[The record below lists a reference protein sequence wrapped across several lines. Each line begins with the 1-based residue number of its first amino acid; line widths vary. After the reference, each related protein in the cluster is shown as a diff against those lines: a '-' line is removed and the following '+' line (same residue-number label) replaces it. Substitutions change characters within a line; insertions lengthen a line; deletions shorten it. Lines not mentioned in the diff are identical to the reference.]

1 MEHNMDNVI
10 TSTFCL
16 PIRAHRGIQTNGLD
30 MQQYITDIINQL
42 CEDSIKK
49 YKCQIVFS
57 QLETSP
63 TISNLRAKNDYF
75 DFNYSISINGPL
87 NQVLQARGNI
97 LRNSPSQTVS
107 TLYIERWLLLN
118 KNEEIKLSIN
128 EKLKE
133 IMQQTNA
140 TIVIDYNKNDKVKP
154 PPGLGS
160 DSIKIDI
167 LGQWENVERAR
178 LKCLV
183 YFDELCGFTVCYVE
197 IDPKLHYILAGRKR
211 ETLNEIMNET
221 STNIYIPFPL
231 INHSG
236 LKAHSVVVGDPPIN
250 NNQSDSYSQSIIYI
264 TGSNQDQVNVAKK
277 ELLNLAINK
286 KLSVASR
293 QVKCIPRKIDWMLI
307 SKRDALKKIMQ
318 DNATFIEFPPIGSS
332 DDTIFVYG
340 DERVF
345 VERTIRSIMLLAC
358 SYYKATIKL
367 LHPIPFPQSNV
378 ISNQSMNNKGML
390 QNNIQQLNSTL
401 KQLCQITRAEIIF
414 SNQFVKIYGL
424 ESAVKNAYRQLME
437 SSLLKTHT
445 QESIFQLELALEQRD
460 YINGKKNGKIN
471 KIIKSSGCKITF
483 QDYNRYN
490 MLIDLCNQHSAKALE
505 GLAML
510 EDEIPAELSFYIPES
525 FHKRIIGVGGKNIQR
540 IMKKFGV
547 YVKFSNAEEFKE
559 LGGYFE
565 NNDNV
570 IARTPSKNSA
580 NLESLKQAILEL
592 VNPNKEKKDIT
603 ITTRIPRQFHSYVT
617 GKNAYNI
624 NNIEK
629 EYKVKINFPEKESG
643 STDIEIIGSESQ
655 VNKARY
661 ALQELIPEVYDIHI
675 NNTNIVKNIIN
686 SEEFNENVISQLN
699 KYDMKLFYYLPEI
712 NENENECTI
721 ILQYKKGSPDFEKAR
736 KLVKDYF
743 IVNTDSADIYH
754 ISRVNSYSSLSS
766 QRKSTESLSSLIN
779 INSNQS
785 SALPSNIGPSINPNP
800 ISQNQVNIF
809 GEISNKIP
817 GRIIEDEKNDKMHTS
832 LASMDSKITYSDYSL
847 FDNNVIYSFE
857 LPFKNTR
864 AVGSAPNLRTFFD
877 DNVIIG
883 NSNLQRSQSDINN
896 DLPIPEQTIN
906 KDNDNNLWSKQT
918 QPRYNGIPM
927 YSQTSIENPQGIF
940 AQTPD
945 HYMQA
950 APGSGIPVMTSKH
963 QDQNAEHEHDEHYRP
978 ENKLRKPSPLRNAT
992 STDII
997 LDDEESETEMLS
1009 EKMMQQIIS
1018 SNGNESSDI
1027 QQISYIL
1034 ISIGLQRYIPK
1045 FVEQEIDYKT
1055 FITLTDNDLK
1065 EIGIMTL
1072 GSRKKILSTI
1082 EELHNSM
1089 NSNSRSPIPPLQA
1102 QIDTNSSII
1111 NNKKLNPPLLPIQN
1125 PMNTMGN
1132 PLSIG
1137 QGLNQSQASHIPLPF
1152 IPQSNSIGPSHLA
1165 SISSKTN
1172 NSNVLSH

>member
-1 MEHNMDNVI
+1 MEHNMDNVV

-16 PIRAHRGIQTNGLD
+16 PVRAHRGIQTNGLD

-42 CEDSIKK
+42 CEESIQK

-57 QLETSP
+57 QLESSP

-87 NQVLQARGNI
+87 DQVLQARGNI
-97 LRNSPSQTVS
+97 LRNSPSQVVS

-118 KNEEIKLSIN
+118 KNEEIKSSIN
-128 EKLKE
+128 EKLQE

-160 DSIKIDI
+160 DSIKVDI
-167 LGQWENVERAR
+167 LGQWENVEKAR

-183 YFDELCGFTVCYVE
+183 YFDELSGFTVCYVE

-231 INHSG
+231 INHSNA
-236 LKAHSVVVGDPPIN
+236 KAHSVVVGDPPSH
-250 NNQSDSYSQSIIYI
+250 NNQNDANSQSIIFI
-264 TGSNQDQVNVAKK
+264 TGPNQDQVNVAKK
-277 ELLNLAINK
+277 ELLNLAVKK
-286 KLSVASR
+286 KLTVASR
-293 QVKCIPRKIDWMLI
+293 HVKCLPRKIDWMLI
-307 SKRDALKKIMQ
+307 SKREALKKIMQ
-318 DNATFIEFPPIGSS
+318 DNATFIEFPSIGSS
-332 DDTIFVYG
+332 NDTIFVYG

-358 SYYKATIKL
+358 SYYKATVKL
-367 LHPIPFPQSNV
+367 LHPIPFSQSNV
-378 ISNQSMNNKGML
+378 IANQSMNNNKGLL

-414 SNQFVKIYGL
+414 SNQYVKIYGL

-437 SSLLKTHT
+437 SPLLKTHT

-471 KIIKSSGCKITF
+471 KIIKSSACKITF
-483 QDYNRYN
+483 QEYNGYN
-490 MLIDLCNQHSAKALE
+490 MLIDLCNQYPTKALE

-525 FHKRIIGVGGKNIQR
+525 YHKRIIGVGGKNIQR

-603 ITTRIPRQFHSYVT
+603 VNTRIPRQFHSYVA

-624 NNIEK
+624 SNIEK
-629 EYKVKINFPEKESG
+629 EYKVKISFPEKESG
-643 STDIEIIGSESQ
+643 SNNIEITGGELQ

-675 NNTNIVKNIIN
+675 SNADAVRNIIN
-686 SEEFNENVISQLN
+686 SEEFNENIISNLD
-699 KYDMKLFYYLPEI
+699 KYDMKLFYYLPEN
-712 NENENECTI
+712 NENDSENECTL
-721 ILQYKKGSPDFEKAR
+721 ILQYRKGSPDFENAR

-743 IVNTDSADIYH
+743 ADNTNSADIYH

-766 QRKSTESLSSLIN
+766 QRKSTENLNTLSALN
-779 INSNQS
+779 NQS
-785 SALPSNIGPSINPNP
+785 SLPSTIGSSINPNP
-800 ISQNQVNIF
+800 ISQSQINPF
-809 GEISNKIP
+809 GNKI
-817 GRIIEDEKNDKMHTS
+817 IEEEKNDKTPTS
-832 LASMDSKITYSDYSL
+832 LASMDSKVTYSDYSL

-906 KDNDNNLWSKQT
+906 QDNDNGIWSKQT

-940 AQTPD
+940 AQTSD
-945 HYMQA
+945 HFMQ

-963 QDQNAEHEHDEHYRP
+963 QDQTTELDQDDHFRP
-978 ENKLRKPSPLRNAT
+978 DSKLRKPSPLRNAT
-992 STDII
+992 STDVM
-997 LDDEESETEMLS
+997 LDEEESETEMLS
-1009 EKMMQQIIS
+1009 EKMMEQIIAD
-1018 SNGNESSDI
+1018 GNESSDI
-1027 QQISYIL
+1027 KQISYVL
-1034 ISIGLQRYIPK
+1034 MSIGLQRYISK

-1065 EIGIMTL
+1065 EIGISTL
-1072 GSRKKILSTI
+1072 GSRKKILSAI
-1082 EELHNSM
+1082 EELHGSM
-1089 NSNSRSPIPPLQA
+1089 NSNSRSPIPSLQA
-1102 QIDTNSSII
+1102 QIESNSSLM
-1111 NNKKLNPPLLPIQN
+1111 NNNKLNPQILPIQN
-1125 PMNTMGN
+1125 PMNTMNN
-1132 PLSIG
+1132 PLSMGQSLG
-1137 QGLNQSQASHIPLPF
+1137 QGQAPHIPLPF
-1152 IPQSNSIGPSHLA
+1152 IPQSNNLGPSHLA
-1165 SISSKTN
+1165 PISSKSN

>member
-1 MEHNMDNVI
+1 MDNV

-16 PIRAHRGIQTNGLD
+16 PVRAHRGIQTNGLD

-42 CEDSIKK
+42 CEESIQK

-57 QLETSP
+57 QLESSP

-75 DFNYSISINGPL
+75 DFNYAISINGPL
-87 NQVLQARGNI
+87 DQVLQARGNI
-97 LRNSPSQTVS
+97 LRNSPSQVVS

-118 KNEEIKLSIN
+118 KNEEVKPSIN
-128 EKLKE
+128 EKLQK

-160 DSIKIDI
+160 DSIKVDI
-167 LGQWENVERAR
+167 LGQWENVEKAR

-183 YFDELCGFTVCYVE
+183 YFDELSGFTVCYVE

-231 INHSG
+231 ISQSHT
-236 LKAHSVVVGDPPIN
+236 KAHSVVVGDPPSIN
-250 NNQSDSYSQSIIYI
+250 NQDDHNSQSIIFI
-264 TGSNQDQVNVAKK
+264 TGPNEDQVNVAKK
-277 ELLNLAINK
+277 ELLNLAVKK
-286 KLSVASR
+286 KLAVASR
-293 QVKCIPRKIDWMLI
+293 DVKCLPRKIDWMLI

-332 DDTIFVYG
+332 NDTIFVYG

-345 VERTIRSIMLLAC
+345 VERTIRSLMLLAC

-367 LHPIPFPQSNV
+367 LHPISFPQSNV
-378 ISNQSMNNKGML
+378 ISNQTISSNKGLL

-401 KQLCQITRAEIIF
+401 KQICQVTRAEIIF
-414 SNQFVKIYGL
+414 SNQYVKIYGL
-424 ESAVKNAYRQLME
+424 ESAVKNAYQKLME
-437 SSLLKTHT
+437 SLNLKNHT

-471 KIIKSSGCKITF
+471 KIIKSSACKITF
-483 QDYNRYN
+483 QEYNGYN
-490 MLIDLCNQHSAKALE
+490 MLIDLCNQYSTKALE
-505 GLAML
+505 GLSML

-603 ITTRIPRQFHSYVT
+603 ITTRIPRQFHSYVA

-624 NNIEK
+624 SNIEK
-629 EYKVKINFPEKESG
+629 EFKVKISLPEKESG
-643 STDIEIIGSESQ
+643 STNIEITGGEPQ

-675 NNTNIVKNIIN
+675 SNVNAVRDIIN
-686 SEEFNENVISQLN
+686 SEEFNENIINQLE
-699 KYDMKLFYYLPEI
+699 KYDMKLLYYLPEV
-712 NENENECTI
+712 NDNDNECTL
-721 ILQYKKGSPDFEKAR
+721 ILQYKKGSPDFENAR

-743 IVNTDSADIYH
+743 ADNTDSADIYH

-766 QRKSTESLSSLIN
+766 QRKSTDNLSTLVN
-779 INSNQS
+779 ISNQTS
-785 SALPSNIGPSINPNP
+785 HPSTIGSAINTNP
-800 ISQNQVNIF
+800 ISQNQINPF
-809 GEISNKIP
+809 GEISSKIP
-817 GRIIEDEKNDKMHTS
+817 GKIIDEDKDDKPPTS
-832 LASMDSKITYSDYSL
+832 LGSMDSKVTYSDYSL

-896 DLPIPEQTIN
+896 DLPIPEQGISQ
-906 KDNDNNLWSKQT
+906 DNDSNIWNKQA

-940 AQTPD
+940 AQTSD
-945 HYMQA
+945 HFMQ

-963 QDQNAEHEHDEHYRP
+963 QDQTAELEQDDHFRTD
-978 ENKLRKPSPLRNAT
+978 NKLRKPSPLRNAT
-992 STDII
+992 STDVM
-997 LDDEESETEMLS
+997 LDDEESETEMIS
-1009 EKMMQQIIS
+1009 EKMMEQIIS
-1018 SNGNESSDI
+1018 DGNESSDI

-1034 ISIGLQRYIPK
+1034 MSIGLQHYIPK

-1065 EIGIMTL
+1065 EIGIITL
-1072 GSRKKILSTI
+1072 GSRKKILSAI
-1082 EELHNSM
+1082 EELHGSM
-1089 NSNSRSPIPPLQA
+1089 NSNSRSPIPTLQA
-1102 QIDTNSSII
+1102 KIDSNSSLM
-1111 NNKKLNPPLLPIQN
+1111 NSNKLNPPILPIQN
-1125 PMNTMGN
+1125 PMNSMNN
-1132 PLSIG
+1132 PLSMG
-1137 QGLNQSQASHIPLPF
+1137 QGLNQSQAPHIPIPF
-1152 IPQSNSIGPSHLA
+1152 MSQSSSIGTSHLA
-1165 SISSKTN
+1165 PISQKSN

>member
-1 MEHNMDNVI
+1 
-10 TSTFCL
+10 
-16 PIRAHRGIQTNGLD
+16 
-30 MQQYITDIINQL
+30 
-42 CEDSIKK
+42 
-49 YKCQIVFS
+49 
-57 QLETSP
+57 
-63 TISNLRAKNDYF
+63 
-75 DFNYSISINGPL
+75 
-87 NQVLQARGNI
+87 
-97 LRNSPSQTVS
+97 
-107 TLYIERWLLLN
+107 
-118 KNEEIKLSIN
+118 
-128 EKLKE
+128 
-133 IMQQTNA
+133 MQQTNA

-160 DSIKIDI
+160 DSIKVDI

-183 YFDELCGFTVCYVE
+183 YFDELCGFYVRYVE

-231 INHSG
+231 ISHSTT
-236 LKAHSVVVGDPPIN
+236 KAHSVVVGDPPLT
-250 NNQSDSYSQSIIYI
+250 NNQNDNYSQSIIYI
-264 TGSNQDQVNVAKK
+264 TGQNEDQVNIAKK
-277 ELLNLAINK
+277 ELLNLAIK
-286 KLSVASR
+286 KKMAVASR
-293 QVKCIPRKIDWMLI
+293 HVKCLPRKIDWMLI

-332 DDTIFVYG
+332 NDTIFVYG

-367 LHPIPFPQSNV
+367 LHPIPFQQSNV
-378 ISNQSMNNKGML
+378 ISNQSMSNNKGIL

-414 SNQFVKIYGL
+414 SNQYVKIYGL

-471 KIIKSSGCKITF
+471 KIIKSSACKITF
-483 QDYNRYN
+483 QEYNGYN
-490 MLIDLCNQHSAKALE
+490 MLIDLCNQYPAKALE

-540 IMKKFGV
+540 IMKKYGV

-603 ITTRIPRQFHSYVT
+603 ITTRIPRQFHSYVA
-617 GKNAYNI
+617 GKNNYNI
-624 NNIEK
+624 CNIEK

-643 STDIEIIGSESQ
+643 STNIEITGGELQ

-675 NNTNIVKNIIN
+675 SNATVVKNIIN
-686 SEEFNENVISQLN
+686 SEEFNENIVNQLD
-699 KYDMKLFYYLPEI
+699 KYDMKLFYYLPEA
-712 NENENECTI
+712 NENENECTL
-721 ILQYKKGSPDFEKAR
+721 ILQYKKGSSDFEKAK

-743 IVNTDSADIYH
+743 MINTDSADIYH
-754 ISRVNSYSSLSS
+754 ISRVNSYSSLNS
-766 QRKSTESLSSLIN
+766 QRKSTESLSSLAN
-779 INSNQS
+779 TNNNQT
-785 SALPSNIGPSINPNP
+785 SALPSTIGSAINPNP
-800 ISQNQVNIF
+800 ISQSQVNLF

-817 GRIIEDEKNDKMHTS
+817 GRILEEDKNEKVATS

-847 FDNNVIYSFE
+847 FDNNVIYSFD

-896 DLPIPEQTIN
+896 DLTIPEQTLN
-906 KDNDNNLWSKQT
+906 KDNDANIWSKQ

-945 HYMQA
+945 HFMQA

-963 QDQNAEHEHDEHYRP
+963 QDQTTELDQEDHFRSD
-978 ENKLRKPSPLRNAT
+978 NKLRKPSPLRNAT
-992 STDII
+992 STDVM

-1009 EKMMQQIIS
+1009 EKMMEQIIS
-1018 SNGNESSDI
+1018 SDGNESSDI

-1034 ISIGLQRYIPK
+1034 MSIGLQRYIPK

-1065 EIGIMTL
+1065 EIGILTL

-1082 EELHNSM
+1082 EELHNSSM
-1089 NSNSRSPIPPLQA
+1089 VNSNSRSPIQPLPA
-1102 QIDTNSSII
+1102 QIDSNPSII
-1111 NNKKLNPPLLPIQN
+1111 NNNKLNPQLLPIQN
-1125 PMNTMGN
+1125 PMNTMSN
-1132 PLSIG
+1132 QLSMG
-1137 QGLNQSQASHIPLPF
+1137 QGLNQTQAPHIPLPF
-1152 IPQSNSIGPSHLA
+1152 IPQSNNIGPSHLA
-1165 SISSKTN
+1165 SISSKSN